1 MKKAYLFIGIAVFV
15 CLILAAV
22 IVTVCLKHKNN
33 AQESWK
39 DMGFDLSLPTLG
51 EDGWYM
57 VFEDDFE
64 GDTLNQNIQ
73 FGERYAG
80 TKEIWTT
87 SPARRSLGKQR
98 QKQAGTGLLVV
109 PGNGRG

>member
-51 EDGWYM
+51 EDGW
-57 VFEDDFE
+57 
-64 GDTLNQNIQ
+64 
-73 FGERYAG
+73 
-80 TKEIWTT
+80 
-87 SPARRSLGKQR
+87 
-98 QKQAGTGLLVV
+98 
-109 PGNGRG
+109 